1 MKTLEIVF
9 AVVLWVMAVPMIVV
23 DVRLILLMKKA
34 EKKAVVFSLFSIL
47 PDFFL
52 LAGVTCS
59 FIGGNISVTLY
70 AAFCVFAFTMLPMI
84 PTYITPQGMPN
95 VGLKDASFE
104 PADSVSYEYAQGGR
118 FKETL
123 LIYRNGSEV
132 PIKLHFGIK
141 NPKLITILND
151 NYVKHG
157 YENPLL
163 KEQ

>member
-23 DVRLILLMKKA
+23 DVRLILLMKKT

-52 LAGVTCS
+52 LVGVTCS

-104 PADSVSYEYAQGGR
+104 PADSVSYEYVQDGL

-163 KEQ
+163 KER